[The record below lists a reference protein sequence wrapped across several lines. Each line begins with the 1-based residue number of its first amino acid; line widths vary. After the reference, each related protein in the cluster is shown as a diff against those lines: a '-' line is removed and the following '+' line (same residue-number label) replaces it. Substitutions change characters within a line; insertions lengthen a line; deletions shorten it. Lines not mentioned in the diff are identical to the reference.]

1 MTGGVVRTPPSVP
14 ARPPWSRVGLY
25 VLAGG
30 AGFGLPVLVGGSVAG
45 FHGVTVDLPTAAVDV
60 LLSLVRMVSAY
71 LLSLGFSLL
80 YGYVAA
86 TNRVGERV
94 LIPILDILQSVPIL
108 GFFPIALVVL
118 VGLTPHSWIGPNLA
132 SIFLIFTSMSW
143 NMVFGVYESLKSFPA
158 DLRESADSFGVHGL
172 QRIRQVVF
180 PATVNRLV
188 YNSVLS
194 WTAGWYFLV
203 LAEIFSTGAN
213 GVSLPGIGSYL
224 ATAAVDKD
232 GNAFLAG
239 FIILISVIAMMDFLV
254 WRPLGRRA
262 EKYRY
267 DTSPSGESTEP
278 GTPFGPRPLRRAA
291 GYVARGVV
299 TSVTRLGAPIAT
311 FASRTAGAAP
321 KPGPRTVSAARYV
334 AIGAVLVIGWLLLIF
349 LSVGVFG
356 VVTGPVTPAARHA
369 IATVPFALGASAVR
383 LLAAYAISVS
393 IALPLAV
400 FLVGRPKAYRVG
412 LPIVE
417 VVASFPAT
425 ALFPVFIVALIPYF
439 GYEGVSILMIITGM
453 EWYLFFNILSG
464 VRGIPPDLD
473 EAARAFG
480 LSRWQYYKRLLLPAI
495 LPAFITGSI
504 TAFGGGWNTLIVAEY
519 FVLPNGSK
527 FEVPGI
533 GRLIDKGNAAG
544 SAGLPLMVAALFAM
558 VITVVAVNE
567 LFWKPRYRL
576 AVEKYRID

>member
-1 MTGGVVRTPPSVP
+1 MTGGVERTPPDLP
-14 ARPPWSRVGLY
+14 PRLRWARYGLY
-25 VLAGG
+25 AAVGVAALGT
-30 AGFGLPVLVGGSVAG
+30 PVLVGGTAAG
-45 FHGVTVDLPTAAVDV
+45 FHGVTVDLPTAATD
-60 LLSLVRMVSAY
+60 LGLSLIRMVSAY
-71 LLSLGFSLL
+71 LLSLGFALL

-108 GFFPIALVVL
+108 GFFPAALVIFVA
-118 VGLTPHSWIGPNLA
+118 LTPHSWIGPNLA

-158 DLRESADSFGVHGL
+158 DLKESADAFGVRGF
-172 QRIRQVVF
+172 QRMRQVVI

-194 WTAGWYFLV
+194 WTGGWYFLV
-203 LAEIFSTGAN
+203 LAEIFSTGSS
-213 GVSLPGIGSYL
+213 GVVLPGIGSYL
-224 ATAAVDKD
+224 ATAAQIGD
-232 GNAFLAG
+232 GSAFLAG
-239 FIILISVIAMMDFLV
+239 VILLVTLIALMDFLI

-267 DTSPSGESTEP
+267 DTSPSGDTIEP
-278 GTPFGPRPLRRAA
+278 GDSGAARPFRRAA
-291 GYVARGVV
+291 GFVVRGVTTGV
-299 TSVTRLGAPIAT
+299 NRISTPITSFAT
-311 FASRTAGAAP
+311 RTAGAAP
-321 KPGPRTVSAARYV
+321 KPGPRTVSVLRYV
-334 AIGAVLVIGWLLLIF
+334 ALGVVLVIGWLILIAIG
-349 LSVGVFG
+349 VGVFG
-356 VVTGPVTPAARHA
+356 VVTGPVQPAVQAE
-369 IATVPFALGASAVR
+369 IATVPLALGASAAR
-383 LLAAYAISVS
+383 LLIAYAISVS

-400 FLVGRPKAYRVG
+400 FLVGRPRAYRVG

-425 ALFPVFIVALIPYF
+425 ALFPVFILALVPVFGFQGVA
-439 GYEGVSILMIITGM
+439 ILMLITGM

-464 VRGIPPDLD
+464 VRAIPPDLD

-480 LSRWQYYKRLLLPAI
+480 LTRWQYYKRLLLPAI

-519 FVLPNGSK
+519 FHVHGEKFQVLGLG
-527 FEVPGI
+527 E
-533 GRLIDKGNAAG
+533 LIDIGNAT
-544 SAGLPLMVAALFAM
+544 SSGLPLMVAALFAM
-558 VITVVAVNE
+558 VVTVVAINE

-576 AVEKYRID
+576 AVEKFRID